1 VSAPGASSRARRVL
15 VHAALI
21 PGALVI
27 LTPIVW
33 MLVSSLKSREDYFS
47 GLFLPA
53 GDGPLGVGWGKL
65 TLENYRT
72 LIDIGFARPL
82 VNSTLYASTSSLLA
96 TLICAAAGYA
106 LAMFR
111 FKGRRWVTALV
122 FGALVVPPTLLIAP
136 TYGLLHDLHLLD
148 TATGL
153 VAPTLVPA
161 FGVFLFRQAVV
172 QSVPRELIDA
182 ARIDGCSEV
191 RIFFVIVFPL
201 LRPMTGAFM
210 LITFMAMWNNFLS
223 PQIVLQSAE
232 KQPLSI
238 AIMQLQGVYKTDYGV
253 LMAATV
259 VSVAPVSLLFLLLQ
273 REFIQGL
280 SRGAT
285 KG

>member
-1 VSAPGASSRARRVL
+1 MSSPRGARA
-15 VHAALI
+15 I
-21 PGALVI
+21 GALRHGALVPIAGVI
-27 LTPIVW
+27 LTPMVW

-47 GLFLPA
+47 GLFLPS
-53 GDGPLGVGWGKL
+53 GTGPFGIGWDKL
-65 TLENYRT
+65 TLDNYRT
-72 LIDIGFARPL
+72 LIEVGFARPL
-82 VNSTLYASTSSLLA
+82 VNSTLYASMSSLLA
-96 TLICAAAGYA
+96 TVFCAAAGYA
-106 LAMFR
+106 LAMYRFR
-111 FKGRRWVTALV
+111 GRRTVTAVV

-136 TYGLLHDLHLLD
+136 TYGLLHDLGLLD
-148 TATGL
+148 TVPGL
-153 VAPTLVPA
+153 VAPSIVPA

-172 QSVPRELIDA
+172 QSVPRELIEA

-232 KQPLSI
+232 KQPLSV

-259 VSVAPVSLLFLLLQ
+259 VSVAPVSVLFLLLQ